1 MVVAMTA
8 KTTAERQRA
17 YKASQRRQGLT
28 EVRGIFA
35 KPEKHEAIKEA
46 AKRALDTAPKSVV

>member
-1 MVVAMTA
+1 MAA

-17 YKASQRRQGLT
+17 FRADLKRQGLT
-28 EVRGIFA
+28 EVRGIYA

-46 AKRALDTAPKSVV
+46 AKRALDTAPNTVV